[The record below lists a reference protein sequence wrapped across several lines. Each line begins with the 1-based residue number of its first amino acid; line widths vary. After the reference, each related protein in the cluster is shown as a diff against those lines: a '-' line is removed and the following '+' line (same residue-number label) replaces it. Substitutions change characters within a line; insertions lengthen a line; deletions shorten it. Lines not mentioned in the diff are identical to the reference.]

1 MGFSLETTAASADDS
16 ARIKAQQNTEPSPE
30 GTAGQPSTPACFLSE
45 DWLAL
50 VIGLFLFGVALI
62 GLSGFEPFGW
72 GIKTNVWLATGKIMT
87 PVSARFASLPGWASL
102 CLTYAV
108 MTVVLGSGARLLGA
122 RIGRFVAGFTVVFFA
137 SYFCYALGHFAYIAA
152 TPDQLKKFGIPW
164 SLNLTGEAGFIIA
177 LVVGLAIGN
186 FLPGV
191 AALIREAV
199 RPEWY
204 IKTAIVLLGA
214 ALGVKSAEALGL
226 ASAVMFRGLC
236 AIIEAYLIYWA
247 LVYFVARKYF
257 RFSREWAAP
266 LASGISI
273 CGVSAAIATGA
284 AIRARPVVPIMV
296 SSLVVIFAVFE
307 LLLLPFAAQHFLHQ
321 EPMVAGAWMGLAV
334 KTDGAAVASGAITDA
349 LIRAKVL
356 AETGVAYKEGWVTM
370 TATTIKVFID
380 VFIGIWS
387 FVLAVVWC
395 SWIEPRKGDR
405 VRAAEIWQRFPKFIL
420 GYVLTFAVVLI
431 FCLSAKSN
439 LAGAKTVTAGTDMFR
454 VLFFVLTFFT
464 IGVTTNVKQLWQ
476 EGIGRLAA
484 VYVVCLFGFIIWIG
498 LAISWLFFHGVK
510 PPLANN

>member
-1 MGFSLETTAASADDS
+1 MPELAA
-16 ARIKAQQNTEPSPE
+16 IVGPSERKSP
-30 GTAGQPSTPACFLSE
+30 QKPIVSE

-50 VIGLFLFGVALI
+50 VLGLIIFIAALL
-62 GLSGFEPFGW
+62 GLMGFEPFGW
-72 GIKTNVWLATGKIMT
+72 GIKTNVWLSPGKIMT
-87 PVSARFASLPGWASL
+87 PVSARFASLPGLVSL

-108 MTVVLGSGARLLGA
+108 MALLLGAGARLLGA
-122 RIGRFVAGFTVVFFA
+122 RAGRFFAAFTLVFFL
-137 SYFCYALGHFAYIAA
+137 SYSCYALGHFAYIAA

-164 SLNLTGEAGFIIA
+164 SLNLTGEAGFIVA
-177 LVVGLAIGN
+177 LLAGLAVGN
-186 FLPGV
+186 FLPRL
-191 AALIREAV
+191 ADFIREAV

-214 ALGVKSAEALGL
+214 VLGVKSAEALGL

-236 AIIEAYLIYWA
+236 AIVEAYLIYWA
-247 LVYFVARKYF
+247 LVYFIARKYF

-266 LASGISI
+266 LASGVSI

-307 LLLLPFAAQHFLHQ
+307 LLLLPFVAQHFLSHD
-321 EPMVAGAWMGLAV
+321 PLVAGAWMGLAV
-334 KTDGAAVASGAITDA
+334 KTDGAAVASGAIADS
-349 LIRAKVL
+349 LIRAKAL
-356 AETGVAYKEGWVTM
+356 AVAGVAYKEGWVTM

-387 FVLAVVWC
+387 FILAVIWC
-395 SWIEPRKGDR
+395 TRIEPAAGHK
-405 VRAAEIWQRFPKFIL
+405 VRAVEIWQRFPKFIL
-420 GYVLTFAVVLI
+420 GYVLTFAVLLVY
-431 FCLSAKSN
+431 CLSAKAN
-439 LAGAKTVTAGTDMFR
+439 LAAAKTVTAGTDIFR

-464 IGVTTNVKQLWQ
+464 IGVSTNFKKLWE

-510 PPLANN
+510 PPLIAP

>member
-1 MGFSLETTAASADDS
+1 MLD
-16 ARIKAQQNTEPSPE
+16 
-30 GTAGQPSTPACFLSE
+30 E
-45 DWLAL
+45 DGLAL
-50 VIGLFLFGVALI
+50 AMGLGLFLAALLGVA
-62 GLSGFEPFGW
+62 GHEPFGW
-72 GIKTNVWLATGKIMT
+72 GVRAKVWIDPGQGLA
-87 PVSARFASLPGWASL
+87 PLSAKFAMLPGLASLG
-102 CLTYAV
+102 LTYLFMALL
-108 MTVVLGSGARLLGA
+108 LGVGARLLGA
-122 RIGRFVAGFTVVFFA
+122 RLGRFLAGFTVIFFL
-137 SYFCYALGHFAYIAA
+137 SYGCYALGHFAYIAA
-152 TPDQLKKFGIPW
+152 TPDQLGKLGIPW
-164 SLNLTGEAGFIIA
+164 SLNLTGEAGFILA
-177 LVVGLAIGN
+177 LLAGLGVGNGLPGLAG
-186 FLPGV
+186 FL
-191 AALIREAV
+191 REAV

-214 ALGVKSAEALGL
+214 TLGVKSAEAVGL

-236 AIIEAYLIYWA
+236 AIVEAYLIYWA

-307 LLLLPFAAQHFLHQ
+307 LLLLPFAAQHFLYK

-334 KTDGAAVASGAITDA
+334 KTDGAAVASGAIADS

-356 AETGVAYKEGWVTM
+356 ATSGIAYKEGWITM

-395 SWIEPRKGDR
+395 AYIEPQAGHK
-405 VRAAEIWQRFPKFIL
+405 VRAVEIWQRFPKFIL
-420 GYVLTFAVVLI
+420 GYGLTFAILLAY
-431 FCLSAKSN
+431 CLNAKAHLGSAK
-439 LAGAKTVTAGTDMFR
+439 LVTAGTELFR

-464 IGVTTNVKQLWQ
+464 IGVTTNFRKLWE

-510 PPLANN
+510 PPLATP

>member
-1 MGFSLETTAASADDS
+1 MGEVSAQV
-16 ARIKAQQNTEPSPE
+16 APVAQEPIPRR
-30 GTAGQPSTPACFLSE
+30 GLSE

-50 VIGLFLFGVALI
+50 GLGLGLFLVAFLGVVGI
-62 GLSGFEPFGW
+62 EPFGW
-72 GIKTNVWLATGKIMT
+72 GVKTNIWLSPGKILT
-87 PVSARFASLPGWASL
+87 PVSGKLAGLPGLASLA
-102 CLTYAV
+102 LTYVA
-108 MTVVLGSGARLLGA
+108 MAAVLGTGAWLLGV
-122 RIGRFVAGFTVVFFA
+122 RVSRFLVGFTVVFFL
-137 SYFCYALGHFAYIAA
+137 SYGCYILGHFAYIAV

-177 LVVGLAIGN
+177 LVAGLAVGN
-186 FLPGV
+186 FLPGL
-191 AALIREAV
+191 AGFIREAV
-199 RPEWY
+199 RPELY

-236 AIIEAYLIYWA
+236 AIVEAYLIYWA
-247 LVYFVARKYF
+247 LVYFIARKYF
-257 RFSREWAAP
+257 GFSREWAAP

-307 LLLLPFAAQHFLHQ
+307 LLLLPFAAQHFLYH

-334 KTDGAAVASGAITDA
+334 KTDGAAVASGAITDS
-349 LIRAKVL
+349 LIRAKLL
-356 AETGVAYKEGWVTM
+356 ALTGVAYKEGWITM

-387 FVLAVVWC
+387 FVLAVIWC
-395 SWIEPRKGDR
+395 TKIEPKPGER
-405 VRAAEIWQRFPKFIL
+405 VRAVEIWQRFPKFIL
-420 GYVLTFAVVLI
+420 GYVLTFGVLLAY
-431 FCLSAKSN
+431 CLSAKAHVAN
-439 LAGAKTVTAGTDMFR
+439 AKIVTAGTDLFR
-454 VLFFVLTFFT
+454 VIFFVLTFFT
-464 IGVTTNVKQLWQ
+464 IGVSTNFRKLWE

-510 PPLANN
+510 PPLAIP